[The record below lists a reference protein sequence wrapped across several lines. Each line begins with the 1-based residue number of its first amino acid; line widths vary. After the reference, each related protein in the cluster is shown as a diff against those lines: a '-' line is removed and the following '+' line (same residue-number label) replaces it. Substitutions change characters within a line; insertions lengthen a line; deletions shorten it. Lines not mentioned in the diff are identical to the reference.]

1 MRGNMDNNILF
12 SNYLEIFAYRDEF
25 AIFNKMNGALVLLSP
40 ENIRQ
45 NSSKQWV
52 CTSTDNRTLSYL
64 KENLFF
70 VSNEYVQ
77 KLIYDADHPNT
88 NYNDVLLIVGTTE
101 RCSCGCSY
109 CYELDWPKTDSLPS
123 SDYIDWIFE
132 YICEIMEHADNDAN
146 ITIKYFGGEPL
157 LCSNIIKEINEKINN
172 FTNKTSKKLNI
183 HYQMDSNCILLT
195 REIFSLFPN
204 LKVSTTLSL
213 QPDHDSLRS
222 GSYQNTIENLLAV
235 SDLFKLPQ
243 YKLVIGY
250 NIHHGNVSDFPEF
263 LQQIKKL
270 GLNCQFDVQNIV
282 NHESVPFTNHL
293 SNKEFSKLYCD
304 LIIPSLIEN
313 GYDIQILPPHGI
325 QRKCNGVNILNRRF
339 FANGTQA
346 LCPYFKKEDI
356 RGPHDYPVRIKPQSY
371 LQPLPPMCIQC
382 YDFPY
387 CGGLKPCI
395 HCDGQ
400 YRGRDEMVRRIK
412 LYLDLQSAAKKRS

>member
-1 MRGNMDNNILF
+1 
-12 SNYLEIFAYRDEF
+12 
-25 AIFNKMNGALVLLSP
+25 MNGALVLLSP

-195 REIFSLFPN
+195 RAWCKILC
-204 LKVSTTLSL
+204 KRKSTKS
-213 QPDHDSLRS
+213 RRGAM
-222 GSYQNTIENLLAV
+222 GSAQAEGCIPWPPGVPAGGAV
-235 SDLFKLPQ
+235 CTPQ
-243 YKLVIGY
+243 V
-250 NIHHGNVSDFPEF
+250 
-263 LQQIKKL
+263 
-270 GLNCQFDVQNIV
+270 
-282 NHESVPFTNHL
+282 
-293 SNKEFSKLYCD
+293 
-304 LIIPSLIEN
+304 
-313 GYDIQILPPHGI
+313 
-325 QRKCNGVNILNRRF
+325 
-339 FANGTQA
+339 
-346 LCPYFKKEDI
+346 
-356 RGPHDYPVRIKPQSY
+356 
-371 LQPLPPMCIQC
+371 
-382 YDFPY
+382 
-387 CGGLKPCI
+387 
-395 HCDGQ
+395 
-400 YRGRDEMVRRIK
+400 
-412 LYLDLQSAAKKRS
+412 